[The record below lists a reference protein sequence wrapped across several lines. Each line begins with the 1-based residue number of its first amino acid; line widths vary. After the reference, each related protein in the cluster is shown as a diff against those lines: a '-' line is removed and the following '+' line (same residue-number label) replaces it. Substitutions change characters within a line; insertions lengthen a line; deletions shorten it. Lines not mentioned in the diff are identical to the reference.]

1 MQYYH
6 LTAQELC
13 DYIKYLIDIRKG
25 IIYNS
30 LNNRL
35 KWLSINLRH
44 DVTFIMR
51 YVKYIFLLATLLLLG
66 AFLSD
71 SGMIALS
78 ELEDKRAFLL
88 KENQDV
94 SMDIESLERI
104 VGKLRTDPRTVELA
118 ANRKLGMI
126 LYFHAKTGVV
136 WQ

>member
-1 MQYYH
+1 
-6 LTAQELC
+6 
-13 DYIKYLIDIRKG
+13 
-25 IIYNS
+25 
-30 LNNRL
+30 
-35 KWLSINLRH
+35 
-44 DVTFIMR
+44 MR

-126 LYFHAKTGVV
+126 RQDETIYVFKSFDRKPHRAAEHEN
-136 WQ
+136 